1 MLKPFHP
8 VLRGL
13 AAHEG
18 ARKDVQPPCE
28 HTPVAAAHKNQVA
41 NCLIMCRPT
50 SIEAAEHWMAANKVC
65 APPQRPTGGTGEC
78 GGQRQSMESGMP
90 RATEEQERGQRE
102 AAHSR

>member
-1 MLKPFHP
+1 MRKPFRP

-13 AAHEG
+13 AAHAG
-18 ARKDVQPPCE
+18 ARNVVQPPRTHPRGGC
-28 HTPVAAAHKNQVA
+28 TQQPQVA

-65 APPQRPTGGTGEC
+65 APPQRPTGDTGEC
-78 GGQRQSMESGMP
+78 GGKWKSMERGMP

-102 AAHSR
+102 AAHYR